1 MFGFRIFSLA
11 VLLFISISMQESKLK
26 NYLRLHFI
34 VFIWGFTAI
43 LGALISIDAIP
54 LVWYRMLLAVLF
66 ICVYFILKKKS
77 FKVDKAGLLKFLFTG
92 ILIALHWVFFF
103 KAIKVS
109 NISVAL
115 VTMSTGAFFT
125 SLIEPVFFKRRIKPL
140 EIVLGFIVILGLY
153 IIFNFE
159 SQYKLGIVYALIA
172 SFLGA
177 LFSVLN
183 GLFIKKYT
191 ADTISLYQ
199 LSFGVLAITIYL
211 FLSNSFTIEFFQIP
225 SLDWFYLIILS
236 SICTAYAFI
245 ISVKIMKYISPYTLM
260 LTINL
265 EPVYAIILALLIFGE
280 KEKMNPTFYLGA
292 FIVLFVVLLN
302 GVIKNKAIIKKKI
315 KEKTIRKK

>member
-1 MFGFRIFSLA
+1 
-11 VLLFISISMQESKLK
+11 MQESNFK
-26 NYLRLHFI
+26 NYLLLHFI

-43 LGALISIDAIP
+43 LGALITIDAIP

-66 ICVYFILKKKS
+66 IAIYFLWKKKS
-77 FKVDKAGLLKFLFTG
+77 FKVDRAGLLKFFFTG
-92 ILIALHWVFFF
+92 VVIALHWVFFF

-109 NISVAL
+109 NVSVAL

-125 SLIEPVFFKRRIKPL
+125 ALIEPVFFKRKINAL
-140 EIVLGFIVILGLY
+140 EMFLGLLVIAGLY

-159 SQYKLGIVYALIA
+159 SQYKLGIIYALIA

-177 LFSVLN
+177 LFAVLN

-191 ADTISLYQ
+191 ADTISFYQ
-199 LSFGVLAITIYL
+199 LFFGVVFITMYL
-211 FLSNSFTIEFFQIP
+211 LLTNSFSVDFFQIP
-225 SLDWFYLIILS
+225 AADWMYLIVLS

-245 ISVKIMKYISPYTLM
+245 ASVQVMKYLSPYTVM

-265 EPVYAIILALLIFGE
+265 EPIYAIILALFIFGD
-280 KEKMNPTFYLGA
+280 KEQMSSTFYLGA

-302 GVIKNKAIIKKKI
+302 GIIKNRSIL
-315 KEKTIRKK
+315 KEKFQQKWNRKK

>member
-1 MFGFRIFSLA
+1 
-11 VLLFISISMQESKLK
+11 MQESKFK
-26 NYLRLHFI
+26 NYLLLHLI

-43 LGALISIDAIP
+43 LGALITIDAIP

-66 ICVYFILKKKS
+66 IAIYFLWKKKS
-77 FKVDKAGLLKFLFTG
+77 FKVDRAGLLKFFFTG
-92 ILIALHWVFFF
+92 VVIALHWVFFF

-109 NISVAL
+109 NVSVAL

-125 SLIEPVFFKRRIKPL
+125 ALIEPVFFKRKINAL
-140 EIVLGFIVILGLY
+140 EMFLGLLVIAGLY

-159 SQYKLGIVYALIA
+159 SQYKLGIIYALIA

-177 LFSVLN
+177 LFAVLN

-191 ADTISLYQ
+191 ADTISFYQ
-199 LSFGVLAITIYL
+199 LFFGVVFITIYL
-211 FLSNSFTIEFFQIP
+211 LFSNSFSVSFFQIP
-225 SLDWFYLIILS
+225 ASDWMYLIVLS

-245 ISVKIMKYISPYTLM
+245 ASVQVMKYLSPYTVM

-265 EPVYAIILALLIFGE
+265 EPIYAIVLALFIFGD
-280 KEKMNPTFYLGA
+280 KEQMSSTFYLGA

-302 GVIKNKAIIKKKI
+302 GIIKNRSIL
-315 KEKTIRKK
+315 KEKFQQKWNRKK